1 MQQMASQKAGMA
13 NMVGSTASQTERSIV
28 ADIIARSLCSLGYQT
43 RIADNGVASAI
54 EAYKGHEL
62 RLVAVDN
69 SLMVMRDCAGLG
81 DSSCLATNSAIR
93 EECQRNGLYLDVIE
107 DYQHGDE
114 TGGSLIT
121 AAARQHTR
129 TLAEGCLAAMPA
141 SSPHQASAMAGGIY
155 NTACAGQPGK
165 IAREAV

>member
-1 MQQMASQKAGMA
+1 MASQKAGMA
-13 NMVGSTASQTERSIV
+13 NMVGAAASRTERGIV

-43 RIADNGVASAI
+43 RIADNGVVSAI

-69 SLMVMRDCAGLG
+69 SLMVTRDCAGLG

-93 EECQRNGLYLDVIE
+93 EECRRNGLCLDVIE

-114 TGGSLIT
+114 AGGSLIT
-121 AAARQHTR
+121 AAARQHAR
-129 TLAEGCLAAMPA
+129 TLAEGCLAALSA
-141 SSPHQASAMAGGIY
+141 SSPHQASAIAGGIY
-155 NTACAGQPGK
+155 STACAGQPGK
-165 IAREAV
+165 TAREVV